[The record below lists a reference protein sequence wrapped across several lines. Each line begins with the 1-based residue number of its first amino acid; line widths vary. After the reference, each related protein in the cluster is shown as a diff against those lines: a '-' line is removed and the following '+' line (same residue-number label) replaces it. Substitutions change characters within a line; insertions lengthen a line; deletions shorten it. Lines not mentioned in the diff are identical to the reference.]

1 MPRSARPTARAR
13 DAPRNPRTANVAAAR
28 FPARAQRGGRTAAGD
43 ADDLGMRALYVLT
56 AMKLR
61 NGRVN
66 VQYGGTFEIWVPPG
80 DIAFDYASHA
90 SSQVSG

>member
-1 MPRSARPTARAR
+1 
-13 DAPRNPRTANVAAAR
+13 
-28 FPARAQRGGRTAAGD
+28 
-43 ADDLGMRALYVLT
+43 MRALYVLT